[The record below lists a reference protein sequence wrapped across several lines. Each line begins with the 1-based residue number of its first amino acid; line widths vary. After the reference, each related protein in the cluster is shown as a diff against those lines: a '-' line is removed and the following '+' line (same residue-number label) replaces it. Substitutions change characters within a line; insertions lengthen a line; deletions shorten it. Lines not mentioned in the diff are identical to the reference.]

1 MNDEDYMRVALE
13 EAEIALKEG
22 NWPIGCVITLDNK
35 IISRGHNQVY
45 TLKDKTAHAEM
56 MAISKVS
63 QLLFDKDIKA
73 ELYTTYEPCPMCF
86 GAIILNTMKRVVCGV
101 DLDKS
106 GALHI
111 RDNMPPAFKSD
122 YYQFDIIRGVLA
134 KECYDVFMKSEQAQG
149 LMKKGLIKDYKL
161 RELNL

>member
-45 TLKDKTAHAEM
+45 TLKNKTAHAEM
-56 MAISKVS
+56 MTINKIPD
-63 QLLFDKDIKA
+63 LLFNKNIKA
-73 ELYTTYEPCPMCF
+73 EIYTTYEPCPMCF
-86 GAIILNTMKRVVCGV
+86 GAIILNTMKRVICGV

-111 RDNMPPAFKSD
+111 RDNMPPAFKDD
-122 YYQFDIIRGVLA
+122 YYQFEITRGVLE
-134 KECYDVFMKSEQAQG
+134 KECSEVFMKSKQAQR
-149 LMKKGLIKDYKL
+149 LLERGLI
-161 RELNL
+161 RNL